1 MSLLLI
7 YAKMVLFDLS
17 KEPDGMARDGAR
29 CGRAF
34 GRMRSAFSHSALP
47 MKTIKKERYVVMK
60 RKFLILIAV
69 LMLLSCQMVLAE
81 SAVEELDP
89 VSRIYTFTLNG
100 DTYTLPCRVTDFT
113 ENGWDLGGGTLD
125 ANTYART
132 IGFHKGGSE
141 YVTFEVMND
150 TEEDGVEL
158 AKLKVVSVKVE
169 QSFADA
175 EGNEFETLD
184 GLHLGMTLDEVKALY
199 GEPSTEKSS
208 YIGYHFQEQYEID
221 TLRGLGDA
229 YIGEDSLYLYKGSD
243 SDIVNRIELQF
254 FGIAKGEAAE

>member
-1 MSLLLI
+1 
-7 YAKMVLFDLS
+7 
-17 KEPDGMARDGAR
+17 
-29 CGRAF
+29 
-34 GRMRSAFSHSALP
+34 
-47 MKTIKKERYVVMK
+47 MK

-175 EGNEFETLD
+175 DGNEFETLD

-229 YIGEDSLYLYKGSD
+229 YAGEDSLYLYKGSD